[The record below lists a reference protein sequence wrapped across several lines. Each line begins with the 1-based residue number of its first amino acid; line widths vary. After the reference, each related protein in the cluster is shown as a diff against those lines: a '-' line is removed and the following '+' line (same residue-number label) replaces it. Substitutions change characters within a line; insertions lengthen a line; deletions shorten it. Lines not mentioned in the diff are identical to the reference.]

1 MVSPIVIT
9 RFTCVSSQLYV
20 LALCLMNVVVDLDCN
35 VLKVRQLL
43 ENTLILNVTVE
54 RVAMWAFV
62 WVLAA
67 VSVMDELGVG
77 LQVFACS
84 VSSAVCYSNY
94 QVEWKSP
101 SATLG
106 EQKSVGNSKS
116 TLIFRKI
123 KLSVVLQCLFCPVYQ
138 ESKAWDIRNGY

>member
-1 MVSPIVIT
+1 MT
-9 RFTCVSSQLYV
+9 RVTCVSSQLYV
-20 LALCLMNVVVDLDCN
+20 PALCLMVVVIDLDCY
-35 VLKVRQLL
+35 VLKVGQLL

-54 RVAMWAFV
+54 RVTVWAFV

-67 VSVMDELGVG
+67 VSVVDELGVG
-77 LQVFACS
+77 VQVLGCS
-84 VSSAVCYSNY
+84 VSSAVGYSNY

-116 TLIFRKI
+116 TLIFFKM
-123 KLSVVLQCLFCPVYQ
+123 KLSVVLQSLFRPVMQ
-138 ESKAWDIRNGY
+138 ESKAWDIRNSY